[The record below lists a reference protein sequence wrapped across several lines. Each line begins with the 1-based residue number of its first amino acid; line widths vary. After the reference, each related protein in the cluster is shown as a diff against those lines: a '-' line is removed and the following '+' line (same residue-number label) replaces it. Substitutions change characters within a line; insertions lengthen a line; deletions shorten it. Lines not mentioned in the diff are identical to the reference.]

1 MVALFLVFK
10 GISIL
15 FSIVAISLWQKAT
28 QHCQAIFLKLKKK
41 KETWLSGVAR
51 IHSQQSSCRVPGQR
65 FTVYLHCTAYQ
76 ILGYLPQCDT
86 PCINRTGCE
95 RTHST
100 RGSKKRTLTASVES
114 SLRTSPFGQ
123 IGVCFLRKDLH
134 SVLVYSNCY
143 NEILQTT

>member
-15 FSIVAISLWQKAT
+15 FSIVAISLWQKPT
-28 QHCQAIFLKLKKK
+28 QHCKAIFLQLEK

-51 IHSQQSSCRVPGQR
+51 IHSQQSSCRLPGQR

-76 ILGYLPQCDT
+76 ILGYLPQRDT
-86 PCINRTGCE
+86 PCINRRTGCQK
-95 RTHST
+95 THSNW
-100 RGSKKRTLTASVES
+100 GSKKRTLES
-114 SLRTSPFGQ
+114 SLRTSPFGH
-123 IGVCFLRKDLH
+123 IGVCLLRKDLQ

-143 NEILQTT
+143 NEILRTT